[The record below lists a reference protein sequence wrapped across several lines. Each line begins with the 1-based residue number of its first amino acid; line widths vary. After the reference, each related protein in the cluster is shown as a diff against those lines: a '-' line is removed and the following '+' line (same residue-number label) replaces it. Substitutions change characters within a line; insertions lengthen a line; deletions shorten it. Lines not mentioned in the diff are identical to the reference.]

1 MVSYRKGAFLV
12 IRNILPGMYIYMES
26 GTKRW
31 TTGSS
36 GEEIGMTAAGRGRKR
51 LWIAAAE
58 RRAHGRNYPGISGG
72 LKGALPEQF

>member
-31 TTGSS
+31 TTGS
-36 GEEIGMTAAGRGRKR
+36 GRKG